1 MPTLRKPLSGFS
13 ITFSN
18 GNTAQ
23 AICVEQKT
31 ELPAALETIGLQTA
45 RPVLVLIGGA
55 SQLNQQDFN
64 RIQSLFVEVLAPL
77 AEELGAIVVD
87 GGTDAGVMK
96 LMGHARSITYATFP
110 LVGVSP
116 KKLVKLP
123 DDVFTAQS
131 DFLDSPPSAQVSALL
146 PGSER
151 KDKLKWEDK
160 SNQAFSPEPNHTHFV
175 LVPGVKWGDE
185 SEWIAWTASAVA
197 RNQPS
202 VTVLINGGDV
212 SLIDIRCSTDE
223 ARPIAVVAGSGRLA
237 DRIANAFNDSRLKV
251 TDPTISALLQN
262 GQFDRLNLAN
272 PNHEIETFLKKRLS
286 EIY

>member
-23 AICVEQKT
+23 AICVGQKP
-31 ELPAALETIGLQTA
+31 ELSAALEKIGLQTA

-55 SQLNQQDFN
+55 SQLNPQDFN
-64 RIQSLFVEVLAPL
+64 RIQSLFVQVLAPL

-96 LMGHARSITYATFP
+96 LMGHARSVASATFS

-116 KKLVKLP
+116 KKLINL
-123 DDVFTAQS
+123 DNVFAAQS
-131 DFLDSPPSAQVSALL
+131 NSLDGPASAQVNVLL
-146 PGSER
+146 PDSKR
-151 KDKLKWEDK
+151 EDK
-160 SNQAFSPEPNHTHFV
+160 SNQAFPPEPNHTHFV

-212 SLIDIRCSTDE
+212 SLIDIRCSTAE

-237 DRIANAFNDSRLKV
+237 DRIANALNDPKLRV
-251 TDPTISALLQN
+251 TDTTISALLKN
-262 GQFDRLNLAN
+262 GQIERLNLAN

-286 EIY
+286 GMY